1 MLLELFQDG
10 RPIGTVVL
18 SLAKPM
24 INQQYTDIRGY
35 SAVVITGITHNY
47 NLVFISLS
55 VSMT

>member
-24 INQQYTDIRGY
+24 INKYTDIRGY

>member
-1 MLLELFQDG
+1 MLLELFQNG

-18 SLAKPM
+18 SLAKP
-24 INQQYTDIRGY
+24 YTDIRGY

-47 NLVFISLS
+47 KLVFISLS